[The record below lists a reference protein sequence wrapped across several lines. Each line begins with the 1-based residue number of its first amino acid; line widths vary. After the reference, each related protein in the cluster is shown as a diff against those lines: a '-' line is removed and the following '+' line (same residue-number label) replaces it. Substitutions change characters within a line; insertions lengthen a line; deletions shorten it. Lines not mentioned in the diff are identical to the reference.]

1 MPEEERK
8 TLADL
13 AHSCADAEGPRS
25 PNHEK
30 PHKSL
35 AEAAMEYQEHLSPP
49 NSQPAKVAVVTGE
62 EEEKNVLQVSTF
74 INFRLVK
81 PQNALSYQS
90 RFSPCTIITDGEL
103 RSVLR
108 VFVFQVSF
116 LVVVIRDL
124 TKLRRR
130 RQGDRQKSHRFNEQN
145 NTFAHASRF
154 FVHFFDVPSQLR
166 REMTRFSVYL
176 RTGTA
181 RR

>member
-49 NSQPAKVAVVTGE
+49 KSQPAKVAVVTGE

-74 INFRLVK
+74 INFRLANAK
-81 PQNALSYQS
+81 SALSYQS
-90 RFSPCTIITDGEL
+90 QFSPSTIITDGEL
-103 RSVLR
+103 RSVLC
-108 VFVFQVSF
+108 VSVFQGSL

-130 RQGDRQKSHRFNEQN
+130 RQGERRKSNRFNEK
-145 NTFAHASRF
+145 TTTLHVHHAFLYTSLMSL
-154 FVHFFDVPSQLR
+154 HNYDLK
-166 REMTRFSVYL
+166 
-176 RTGTA
+176 
-181 RR
+181 

>member
-74 INFRLVK
+74 INFRLANAK
-81 PQNALSYQS
+81 SALSYQS
-90 RFSPCTIITDGEL
+90 QFSPSTIITDGEL
-103 RSVLR
+103 RSV
-108 VFVFQVSF
+108 VCVSVFQGSL

-124 TKLRRR
+124 TKLRG
-130 RQGDRQKSHRFNEQN
+130 QGER
-145 NTFAHASRF
+145 
-154 FVHFFDVPSQLR
+154 
-166 REMTRFSVYL
+166 
-176 RTGTA
+176 
-181 RR
+181 

>member
-74 INFRLVK
+74 INFRLAK

-103 RSVLR
+103 RSVFCVSVFQGSLLVIVIMIDGGEKRNCEGGPPHGGASRWHLNFRVR
-108 VFVFQVSF
+108 VFV
-116 LVVVIRDL
+116 
-124 TKLRRR
+124 
-130 RQGDRQKSHRFNEQN
+130 KSRI
-145 NTFAHASRF
+145 
-154 FVHFFDVPSQLR
+154 
-166 REMTRFSVYL
+166 M
-176 RTGTA
+176 G
-181 RR
+181 

>member
-62 EEEKNVLQVSTF
+62 EEEKNVLQVSAF
-74 INFRLVK
+74 INFQLAN
-81 PQNALSYQS
+81 PQNALSYQNQ
-90 RFSPCTIITDGEL
+90 FSPNTINTDGEL
-103 RSVLR
+103 GSVLC
-108 VFVFQVSF
+108 VSVFQGSL
-116 LVVVIRDL
+116 LVIVIMIDGSEKRNCEGGFWTL
-124 TKLRRR
+124 
-130 RQGDRQKSHRFNEQN
+130 E
-145 NTFAHASRF
+145 FACFWKA
-154 FVHFFDVPSQLR
+154 Q
-166 REMTRFSVYL
+166 
-176 RTGTA
+176 
-181 RR
+181 

>member
-8 TLADL
+8 TLADV

-49 NSQPAKVAVVTGE
+49 KSQPAKVAVVTGE

-74 INFRLVK
+74 INFRLAD
-81 PQNALSYQS
+81 PQNALSYQNQV
-90 RFSPCTIITDGEL
+90 SPNTIITEGEL
-103 RSVLR
+103 RSVLC
-108 VFVFQVSF
+108 VFVFQGSL

-124 TKLRRR
+124 TKLQRRR
-130 RQGDRQKSHRFNEQN
+130 RGERQKSLRFNEEN
-145 NTFAHASRF
+145 NNSARASRF
-154 FVHFFDVPSQLR
+154 FCTFL
-166 REMTRFSVYL
+166 
-176 RTGTA
+176 
-181 RR
+181 

>member
-1 MPEEERK
+1 MLEEERK

-49 NSQPAKVAVVTGE
+49 KSQPAKVAVVTGE

-74 INFRLVK
+74 INFRLAN
-81 PQNALSYQS
+81 PQSALSYQNQ
-90 RFSPCTIITDGEL
+90 FSPNTINADSEL
-103 RSVLR
+103 HVESVLC
-108 VFVFQVSF
+108 VSVFQASL

-130 RQGDRQKSHRFNEQN
+130 RQGERQKSNRFNEQN
-145 NTFAHASRF
+145 NNSARAS
-154 FVHFFDVPSQLR
+154 HFFCTFLWCPFTTTTWND
-166 REMTRFSVYL
+166 
-176 RTGTA
+176 
-181 RR
+181 

>member
-49 NSQPAKVAVVTGE
+49 KSQPAKVAVVTGE

-74 INFRLVK
+74 INFRLANAK
-81 PQNALSYQS
+81 SALSYQS
-90 RFSPCTIITDGEL
+90 QFSPSTIITDGEL
-103 RSVLR
+103 RSVLC
-108 VFVFQVSF
+108 VSVFQ
-116 LVVVIRDL
+116 
-124 TKLRRR
+124 
-130 RQGDRQKSHRFNEQN
+130 G
-145 NTFAHASRF
+145 
-154 FVHFFDVPSQLR
+154 
-166 REMTRFSVYL
+166 
-176 RTGTA
+176 
-181 RR
+181 

>member
-8 TLADL
+8 TLADV

-49 NSQPAKVAVVTGE
+49 KSQPAKVAVVTGE

-74 INFRLVK
+74 INFRLAD
-81 PQNALSYQS
+81 PQNALSYQNQV
-90 RFSPCTIITDGEL
+90 SPNTIITEGEL
-103 RSVLR
+103 RSVLC
-108 VFVFQVSF
+108 VFVFQGAL

-124 TKLRRR
+124 TKLQRRR
-130 RQGDRQKSHRFNEQN
+130 RGKQQLCTCITLFLYISLMSLHNY
-145 NTFAHASRF
+145 
-154 FVHFFDVPSQLR
+154 DVK
-166 REMTRFSVYL
+166 
-176 RTGTA
+176 
-181 RR
+181 

>member
-1 MPEEERK
+1 MPEEESK

-49 NSQPAKVAVVTGE
+49 KSQPAKVAVVTGE

-74 INFRLVK
+74 INFRLANAK
-81 PQNALSYQS
+81 SALSYQS
-90 RFSPCTIITDGEL
+90 QFSPSTIITDGEL
-103 RSVLR
+103 RSVLC
-108 VFVFQVSF
+108 VSVFQGSL

-124 TKLRRR
+124 TKL
-130 RQGDRQKSHRFNEQN
+130 QGQGER
-145 NTFAHASRF
+145 
-154 FVHFFDVPSQLR
+154 
-166 REMTRFSVYL
+166 
-176 RTGTA
+176 
-181 RR
+181 